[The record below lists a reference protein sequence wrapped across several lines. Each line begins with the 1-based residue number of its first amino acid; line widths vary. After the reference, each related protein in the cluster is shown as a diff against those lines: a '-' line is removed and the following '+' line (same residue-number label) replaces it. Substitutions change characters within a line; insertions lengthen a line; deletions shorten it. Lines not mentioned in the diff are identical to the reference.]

1 MIAMTPAE
9 LLIDCFGRI
18 AEGVPAVV
26 DGLTEDRLALRVDGE
41 ANSIAWLVWHLTRVQ
56 DDHVADAFGTEQVWL
71 ADGWQERFGLPLDP
85 TDTGYGHG
93 PDQVAAVRADE
104 TRLAGYHAAVF
115 ARTGELLADVTPEQL
130 DEVIDDRWDPP
141 VTRGV
146 RLVSVF
152 DDDAKHL
159 GQAEFVRGL
168 LPG

>member
-1 MIAMTPAE
+1 MTPAE
-9 LLIDCFGRI
+9 LLTDCFGRI
-18 AEGVPAVV
+18 AEGVPAVL
-26 DGLTEDRLALRVDGE
+26 DGLADDQLALRIDGS
-41 ANSIAWLVWHLTRVQ
+41 ANSVAWLVWHLTRVQ

-71 ADGWQERFGLPLDP
+71 ADGWHERFGLPLEP
-85 TDTGYGHG
+85 ADTGYGHG
-93 PDQVAAVRADE
+93 FDQVAAVRASG
-104 TRLAGYHAAVF
+104 TLLAGYHAAVF
-115 ARTGELLADVTPEQL
+115 ARTRELLADLTPEQL
-130 DEVIDDRWDPP
+130 DEVIDERWTPP

>member
-1 MIAMTPAE
+1 MTPAE
-9 LLIDCFGRI
+9 LLSDCFGRI
-18 AEGVPAVV
+18 AEGVPAVL
-26 DGLTEDRLALRVDGE
+26 DGLRDDQLALRIDGE

-71 ADGWQERFGLPLDP
+71 ADGWHERFALPLEP
-85 TDTGYGHG
+85 ADTGYGHG
-93 PDQVAAVRADE
+93 FDQVAAVRANA
-104 TRLAGYHAAVF
+104 TLLAGYHAAV
-115 ARTGELLADVTPEQL
+115 AERTLQLLADVTPEQL
-130 DEVIDDRWDPP
+130 DEVVDDAWDPP

-159 GQAEFVRGL
+159 GQAEFARGL

>member
-1 MIAMTPAE
+1 MTPAE

-18 AEGVPAVV
+18 GEGVPAVV

-71 ADGWQERFGLPLDP
+71 ADGWHERFGLPLDP
-85 TDTGYGHG
+85 TDTGYGHS

-115 ARTGELLADVTPEQL
+115 ARTRELLADVTPEQL

>member
-1 MIAMTPAE
+1 MTPAD
-9 LLIDCFGRI
+9 LLTDCFGRI
-18 AEGVPAVV
+18 AEGVPAVL
-26 DGLTEDRLALRVDGE
+26 DGLADDQLALRIDGS

-71 ADGWQERFGLPLDP
+71 ADGWHERFALPLDP
-85 TDTGYGHG
+85 ADTGYGHG
-93 PDQVAAVRADE
+93 FDQVATVRASGE
-104 TRLAGYHAAVF
+104 LLAGYHAAVHE
-115 ARTGELLADVTPEQL
+115 RTVALLADVTPEQL
-130 DEVIDDRWDPP
+130 DEVVDERWTPP

-159 GQAEFVRGL
+159 GQAEFARGL

>member
-1 MIAMTPAE
+1 MTPAE